1 MSVAETF
8 LNAENMRTLLLLI
21 AMFSGFIWLK
31 YSFHIDIEQ
40 KFKERDKLIDKRFEA
55 IDKRFEA
62 VDKRFEDLDRKFELK
77 FEAMDRKMDEKFD
90 RFYQM
95 IKANDFAHLSKTIVA
110 LTYTLQKNDFL
121 KREDKEYIDGMLE
134 S

>member
-31 YSFHIDIEQ
+31 YSFHIEMEQ
-40 KFKERDKLIDKRFEA
+40 KFKERDKSTDKRFEA
-55 IDKRFEA
+55 IDKRFE
-62 VDKRFEDLDRKFELK
+62 DLER
-77 FEAMDRKMDEKFD
+77 RMDEKFD

-95 IKANDFAHLSKTIVA
+95 IKANDFAHLNKTIVA
-110 LTYTLQKNDFL
+110 LTYTLQKNNFL
-121 KREDKEYIDGMLE
+121 QKEDKEYIDGMLE

>member
-1 MSVAETF
+1 MGVAETF

-31 YSFHIDIEQ
+31 YSLHIDIEQ
-40 KFKERDKLIDKRFEA
+40 KFRERDKLMDKRFEA
-55 IDKRFEA
+55 IDKRFE
-62 VDKRFEDLDRKFELK
+62 DMDRKFELK

-95 IKANDFAHLSKTIVA
+95 IKANDFAHLNKTIVA
-110 LTYTLQKNDFL
+110 LTYTLQKNGFL
-121 KREDKEYIDGMLE
+121 KKEDKEYIDDMLE
-134 S
+134 G

>member
-8 LNAENMRTLLLLI
+8 LNADNMRTLLLLI

-31 YSFHIDIEQ
+31 YSFHIDMEQ

-55 IDKRFEA
+55 IDKR
-62 VDKRFEDLDRKFELK
+62 

-95 IKANDFAHLSKTIVA
+95 IKANDFAHLNKTISA
-110 LTYTLQKNDFL
+110 LTYTLQKNGFL

>member
-8 LNAENMRTLLLLI
+8 LNADNMRTLLLLI

-31 YSFHIDIEQ
+31 YSFHIDMEQ
-40 KFKERDKLIDKRFEA
+40 KFKERDKLIDKRFEDM
-55 IDKRFEA
+55 DKKFELKFEA
-62 VDKRFEDLDRKFELK
+62 MDRKFELK
-77 FEAMDRKMDEKFD
+77 FDAMDRKMDEKFD

-95 IKANDFAHLSKTIVA
+95 IKANDFAHLNKTISA
-110 LTYTLQKNDFL
+110 LTYTLQKNGFL